1 MYVCNGNPLQC
12 SCLENPRDGGAW
24 WAAVCGVAQSWTRLK
39 RLSSVHTYMSFPGGA
54 SGKESA
60 CKAGDTA
67 GVGLTPGWG
76 RSPGGG
82 HGNWALSMQGGRRDY
97 MNKRAQSA
105 EPRAG

>member
-1 MYVCNGNPLQC
+1 MGP
-12 SCLENPRDGGAW
+12 SR
-24 WAAVCGVAQSWTRLK
+24 AVLDSPEPHTRFLTSALDLLWIG
-39 RLSSVHTYMSFPGGA
+39 RIPAHGLPSVHLLGLPGGT
-54 SGKESA
+54 SGEEPVCQCRRHKGREFS
-60 CKAGDTA
+60 
-67 GVGLTPGWG
+67 PGSG